1 MLPSH
6 TRTLYDVA
14 NCQTEYFGGHLYE
27 CDHCGLNHYLYHS
40 CCNRNCPK
48 CRNNNSKKWLEKR
61 KTEIL
66 HVNYYHVVFTLPE
79 ELRNIIRSNQKE
91 LLSILMKAAAYS
103 IQKLAKDPH
112 YVGGKIGFLGVL
124 HTWSQTM
131 IYHPHFHCLV
141 PAGAISSDGK
151 EWIYA
156 RKKYL
161 VPINLLSTIFRARF
175 MKLARKAL
183 PEHKF
188 PQSVWYKN
196 WNVYSKPSV
205 KGPLKVLNYLARYVQ
220 RVAITNNRILS
231 DKNGKITFSYK
242 KRDKNNTF
250 KWKQM
255 SLPAM
260 EFIRRF
266 LQHVLP
272 TGFHKVRYYGFLNP
286 KNKSD
291 LMRIKMVLGQKT
303 KNQKELLEADNDST
317 NLKNI
322 QERLCNKCKKGH
334 LIFLQNIERKLKC
347 FSERSPP

>member
-14 NCQTEYFGGHLYE
+14 NCQTEYFGGHAYE
-27 CDHCGLNHYLYHS
+27 CDHCGHEHYLFHS

-48 CRNNNSKKWLEKR
+48 CQNNNSKKWLEKR
-61 KTEIL
+61 KREIL
-66 HVNYYHVVFTLPE
+66 PVNYYHVVFTLPE
-79 ELRNIIRSNQKE
+79 ELRNVIRSNQKE

-103 IQKLAKDPH
+103 LKKLAKDPH

-124 HTWSQTM
+124 HTWTQTM
-131 IYHPHFHCLV
+131 IYHPHLHCLV

-156 RKKYL
+156 RKKHL
-161 VPINLLSTIFRARF
+161 VPVDLLSDIFRARF
-175 MKLARKAL
+175 MKLARKVL
-183 PEHKF
+183 PKHKF

-205 KGPLKVLNYLARYVQ
+205 NGPLKVLNYLARYVQ
-220 RVAITNNRILS
+220 RVAITNNRIIS
-231 DKNGKITFSYK
+231 DKNGIISFSYK
-242 KRDKNNTF
+242 KRNKNNTF

-272 TGFHKVRYYGFLNP
+272 AGFHKVRYYGFINP
-286 KNKSD
+286 RNKSD
-291 LMRIKMVLGQKT
+291 LMRIKMVLGQKK
-303 KNQKELLEADNDST
+303 KNQTDLLESDLNSI

-322 QERLCNKCKKGH
+322 QEKLCYKCKKGH
-334 LIFLQNIERKLKC
+334 LIFLQNIEKKRNC